1 MFNPISVL
9 IQTLLAMI
17 ITVPSATP
25 ILILEEQE
33 HNQEMVTEL
42 LQALIRQLTADQ
54 LILIRRHKPT
64 FHQTIRPKII
74 LRQVTVQLI
83 LFIQVLEADNTTLT
97 VTETKLTL
105 GNNYK
110 KKLKKLNL

>member
-17 ITVPSATP
+17 IIAPLATP

-42 LQALIRQLTADQ
+42 QEALIRQLTADQ

-64 FHQTIRPKII
+64 FHQTIRPKVI
-74 LRQVTVQLI
+74 LRQVTVQVI
-83 LFIQVLEADNTTLT
+83 QFIQVLEVVNTTLT
-97 VTETKLTL
+97 ATETRPTL

-110 KKLKKLNL
+110 